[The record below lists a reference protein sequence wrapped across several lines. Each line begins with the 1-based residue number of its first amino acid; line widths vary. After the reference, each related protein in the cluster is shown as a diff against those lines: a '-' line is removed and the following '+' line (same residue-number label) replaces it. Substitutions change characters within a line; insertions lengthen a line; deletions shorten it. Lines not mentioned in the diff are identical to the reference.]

1 MAYTDDWESLM
12 NGVFGPGGKLKFS
25 QSTPQAAQPK
35 PEKPE
40 KTQDSPLPDW
50 NAALLARQKKLDE
63 MLKQQNAALKG
74 QDAATKSALED
85 SRKMLRD
92 LEEDGLLAKG
102 TADAKPEHLGSF
114 EGLADEVKKTV
125 LGQDAF
131 VEGVAR
137 AMRRPFV
144 LGTEPPAAR
153 NVVLLCGGP
162 GTGRHFALME
172 TARCM
177 AARGLLQS
185 DQIASLDLALY
196 PNSGAEKLFLQ
207 DLYAALYAPGEIVV
221 FEHYESCYPG
231 FLKTISDL
239 AVKGSAPLSSRYL
252 VNKEGILVD
261 AGTALAP
268 GAVSRIDPRG
278 KYLIFFSNKGR
289 EAMADHFGAAF
300 VSALGDV
307 CTTTPFAREDLAA
320 LAAQQLNAL
329 ARKVQTRLGLTLS
342 AGADVRDHV
351 AARCTPEQGAAG
363 LAACCDKIFRALS
376 EYCLQTDKKLT
387 GTVTLIARP
396 DGIDFQLGNAAP
408 ARLFDLLPAAYT
420 GAVDE
425 IKRELDE
432 LVGLA
437 PVKEYVFGLAD
448 NIQVQQRRAAAG
460 FKTASLSMH
469 MIFTGNPGTGKTT
482 IARLVARY
490 LKAIGALKGGQLIE
504 VGRGDLVGRYT
515 GHTAPLT
522 NSVIESALGGVL
534 FIDEAYSLYRGE
546 QDSFGLEAI
555 DTLVKGMEDHRDEL
569 VVILAGYTKEMETF
583 LTANS
588 GLASRFPNK
597 IEFPDYTADEL
608 LDITTVLAK
617 GKGYRLAESCTFP
630 LLGYYKRRQA
640 LDSRTAGNGRLARNT
655 LEKAIFNQSRRLV
668 AEPAAA
674 LDLILPGDLEFEE

>member
-12 NGVFGPGGKLKFS
+12 NGVFGPGGRFK
-25 QSTPQAAQPK
+25 AAPGTSAPK
-35 PEKPE
+35 
-40 KTQDSPLPDW
+40 TGGSAALPDL
-50 NAALLARQKKLDE
+50 NAALLEQQKRLDE
-63 MLKQQNAALKG
+63 LLKQQNAQLKT
-74 QDAATKSALED
+74 QSDATAAALES
-85 SRKMLRD
+85 SRQMLRD
-92 LEEDGLLAKG
+92 MEDEGLLARG
-102 TADAKPEHLGSF
+102 TTDVKPEHLGSF
-114 EGLADEVKKTV
+114 EGLAAEVRQTV

-131 VEGVAR
+131 VDSVVR

-144 LGTEPPAAR
+144 LGTEAPAAR
-153 NVVLLCGGP
+153 NVILLTGGA
-162 GTGRHFALME
+162 GTGRHFALEE

-185 DQIASLDLALY
+185 DRIATLDLALY

-207 DLYAALYAPGEIVV
+207 DLYAALHAPGEILA

-231 FLKTISDL
+231 FLKTLSDL

-268 GAVSRIDPRG
+268 GAVSRIDPCG
-278 KYLIFFSNKGR
+278 KYLIFYSHKGR
-289 EAMADHFGAAF
+289 EALADKFGAAL

-307 CTTTPFAREDLAA
+307 CETASYTREDLAA

-329 ARKVQTRLGLTLS
+329 AQKIRTRLGLTLS
-342 AGADVRDHV
+342 AGADVRDYV
-351 AARCTPEQGAAG
+351 AAQCTAQKGAAG
-363 LAACCDKIFRALS
+363 LAECCDRIFRALS
-376 EYCLQTDKKLT
+376 EYCLQTDETLT
-387 GTVTLIARP
+387 GTAALTARP
-396 DGIDFQLGNAAP
+396 EGLLFRLNDGP
-408 ARLFDLLPAAYT
+408 EEPLFDLLPAAYT
-420 GAVDE
+420 GALDAIRAE
-425 IKRELDE
+425 INE

-448 NIQVQQRRAAAG
+448 NLQVQQRRAAAG
-460 FKTASLSMH
+460 LKTASLSMH

-482 IARLVARY
+482 IARLVAKY
-490 LKAIGALKGGQLIE
+490 LKAIGALKGGQLVE
-504 VGRGDLVGRYT
+504 VTRADLVGRYT

-597 IEFPDYTADEL
+597 IEFPDYTAEEL
-608 LDITTVLAK
+608 LQITYVQAK
-617 GKGYRLAESCTFP
+617 NKGYRLAESCTEP
-630 LLGYYKRRQA
+630 LLGYYARWQESDA
-640 LDSRTAGNGRLARNT
+640 RTAGNGRLARNT
-655 LEKAIFNQSRRLV
+655 LEKAIFHQSRRLV

-674 LDLILPGDLEFEE
+674 LDLILPSDLELKEP